1 MNGLQAWS
9 MSVCMAALGC
19 AAVRLIAPKAGSGKL
34 FGIVVSS
41 FFLCTLI
48 LPLSKVFSLTTLKTE
63 WLPPSVSQGMLED
76 TVTEQLETQVR
87 QAVVRVAN
95 EAAQA
100 RNIPLEQVEVITDIS
115 ENGSIHIKQVILYVD
130 KQSVPTATV
139 VKEVL
144 AKQLETTVMLK
155 IKE

>member
-9 MSVCMAALGC
+9 VAVCMAALGC

-34 FGIVVSS
+34 YSVLVSS
-41 FFLCTLI
+41 FFLCALI
-48 LPLSKVFSLTTLKTE
+48 LPLSKAFSLTKLKMD
-63 WLPPSVSQGMLED
+63 WLPPSVSQGLLED
-76 TVTEQLETQVR
+76 TVTQQLETQVQ
-87 QAVVRVAN
+87 QAVERLAN
-95 EAAQA
+95 EAAQS
-100 RNIPLEQVEVITDIS
+100 RNLTLKQIEVLTDIS
-115 ENGSIHIKQVILYVD
+115 ANGSIHIEQVILHVD